1 MDEIYF
7 AAIALAALVGYALE
21 NRRDERLH
29 EQIRDLVAEQMLM
42 RERVATVETK
52 LAAYE

>member
-29 EQIRDLVAEQMLM
+29 GTIRDLQAEALHM
-42 RERVATVETK
+42 RERVALVETK
-52 LAAYE
+52 LAEYE